1 MLPSPFQFERPSTI
15 ADAVRAVGDSGDGMF
30 YAGGTELLLALK
42 MRVIRADRLID
53 IKGIPGLDC
62 IAVNDMNEIEIGA
75 RCTHRRIS
83 GDSVI
88 REHVPAL
95 ASLCAEVANI
105 RVRNVG
111 TIGGN
116 LCFGEPHADPPTMLA
131 ALNARLVLEGSKGTR
146 EIHAD
151 DFIRSEMETVRKPDE
166 LLRVIV
172 FPRPAGPVTYRR
184 FKHGE
189 RPSVN
194 VAMAWSL
201 NAGGSTIR
209 SARVRV
215 GALGSRP
222 QPLTAVE
229 DALRNVA
236 VAEARRVIETAL
248 PAALDQLEVN
258 ADRHG
263 GADYKRHLAGVL
275 LLRNADEAIIAGTS
289 WLK

>member
-1 MLPSPFQFERPSTI
+1 
-15 ADAVRAVGDSGDGMF
+15 MF
-30 YAGGTELLLALK
+30 YAGGTELLLAMK

-75 RCTHRRIS
+75 RCTHKKIA

-131 ALNARLVLEGSKGTR
+131 ALKARLVLEGSKGTR
-146 EIHAD
+146 EIHAE
-151 DFIRSEMETVRKPDE
+151 DFIRSEMETVREPDE

-236 VAEARRVIETAL
+236 VAEARRAIETAL

-275 LLRNADEAIIAGTS
+275 LLRNADEAIIAGGS

>member
-30 YAGGTELLLALK
+30 YAGGTELLLAMK

-75 RCTHRRIS
+75 RCTHKKIA

-95 ASLCAEVANI
+95 SSLCAEVANI

-131 ALNARLVLEGSKGTR
+131 ALNARLVLEGSKGAR

-151 DFIRSEMETVRKPDE
+151 DFIRSEMETVREPDE

-236 VAEARRVIETAL
+236 VAEARRAIETAL

-275 LLRNADEAIIAGTS
+275 LLRNAAEAIIAGGS

>member
-1 MLPSPFQFERPSTI
+1 MLPLPFEFERPSTI
-15 ADAVRAVGDSGDGMF
+15 ADAVRSVGDSGDGMF
-30 YAGGTELLLALK
+30 YSGGTELLLAMK
-42 MRVIRADRLID
+42 MRVIHTDRLID
-53 IKGIPGLDC
+53 IKGIPGLDR
-62 IAVNDMNEIEIGA
+62 IALNDANDIEIGA
-75 RCTHRRIS
+75 RCTHKKIS
-83 GDSVI
+83 SDPVI

-95 ASLCAEVANI
+95 SSLCDNVANI

-131 ALNARLVLEGSKGTR
+131 ALNARLVLNGPGGTR
-146 EIHAD
+146 IVHAD
-151 DFIRSEMETVRKPDE
+151 DFIRSELETVREPDE
-166 LLRVIV
+166 LLTVIM
-172 FPRPAGPVTYRR
+172 FPRPTGPVTYRR

-201 NAGGSTIR
+201 GAGGRTIR

-222 QPLTAVE
+222 QPLKAVE
-229 DALRNVA
+229 DALRGIS
-236 VAEARRVIETAL
+236 VAEVRPAIEAALPTAL
-248 PAALDQLEVN
+248 DELEVN
-258 ADRHG
+258 EDRHG

-275 LLRNADEAIIAGTS
+275 LLRNAEEAIAAGGST
-289 WLK
+289 